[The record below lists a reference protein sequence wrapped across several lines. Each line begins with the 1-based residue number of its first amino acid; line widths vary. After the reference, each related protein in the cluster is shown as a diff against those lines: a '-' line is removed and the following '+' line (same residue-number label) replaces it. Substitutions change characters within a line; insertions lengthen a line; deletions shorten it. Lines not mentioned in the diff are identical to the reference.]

1 MRVTLALTGAQHAAI
16 HAHLFPGDGREA
28 VALMLCGRAVSPGRT
43 KLVVHEIVPVP
54 HEACQR
60 TDRRVTWP
68 TSYLEP
74 LLDKAARRGM
84 AVAKIHSHPGGNLH
98 FSEVDD
104 EADAALFGSVHA
116 WVDDGAPHLSAVMVP
131 SGAVLA
137 RAHRADGTHGEL
149 HHVCVVGDD
158 IRFWR
163 PPADADREIPEF
175 ARRHA
180 QAFGRG
186 TFQAVRGLRLGVVGC
201 SGTGSPL
208 VDQVARLGVGEIV
221 LVDPDKVEEK
231 NLNRIVNTTRGD
243 IGRPKVEV
251 LAGFAERL
259 GLGSRVEAFAHDLS
273 HPAALHA
280 ISTCDVVFGCMDG
293 VEGRD
298 LLNRLATFYGLAYFD
313 VGVMLDADGHGG
325 IGQICG
331 SVHYLQPGRS
341 SLRGRGLYTDGM
353 LEAESLRRQDPAA
366 YEDRLARGYIRGVP
380 EDRPAVGALNGLFS
394 SLAVMEFLLR
404 LHPSRLDPN
413 GGFATQ
419 TFSLTAGYWENLP
432 DEGVDEALARYVGRG
447 DMVPFLNRPALD
459 MLARAA

>member
-1 MRVTLALTGAQHAAI
+1 MRISLALTAAQHTAV

-28 VALMLCGRAVSPGRT
+28 VALLLCGRANSPGRA
-43 KLVVHEIVPVP
+43 KLIVNEVVPVP
-54 HEACQR
+54 HEACRR

-74 LLDKAARRGM
+74 LLAKAAKHGM
-84 AVAKIHSHPGGNLH
+84 SVGKIHSHPGGNLC

-104 EADAALFGSVHA
+104 EADAALFESVHA
-116 WVDDGAPHLSAVMVP
+116 WVDDGGPHLSAIMVP
-131 SGAVLA
+131 DGAVLA
-137 RAHRADGTHGEL
+137 RAHQPDGTHSEL
-149 HHVCVVGDD
+149 HHACLVGDD

-163 PPADADREIPEF
+163 PPDHADRDVPEF

-186 TFQAVRGLRLGVVGC
+186 TFDAVRSLRVAVIGC
-201 SGTGSPL
+201 SGTGGPL
-208 VDQVARLGVGEIV
+208 IDQIARLGIGELV
-221 LVDPDKVEEK
+221 LVDPDTVEEK

-243 IGRPKVEV
+243 VGRPKVEV
-251 LAGFAERL
+251 LADFVGRL
-259 GLGSRVEAFAHDLS
+259 SLGTRVEAFAYDLS

-280 ISTCDVVFGCMDG
+280 VSTCDVVFGCMDG

-298 LLNRLATFYGLAYFD
+298 LLNRLATFYSLAYLD

-325 IGQICG
+325 IEQICG

-341 SLRGRGLYTDGM
+341 SLRGRGLYTDAM
-353 LEAESLRRQDPAA
+353 LEAESLRRLDPDA
-366 YEDRLARGYIRGVP
+366 YADRLARGYIRGVP

-394 SLAVMEFLLR
+394 SLATMEFLLR

-413 GGFATQ
+413 GNFATQ
-419 TFSLTAGYWENLP
+419 TFSLTAGYWETLP
-432 DEGVDEALARYVGRG
+432 DTGADESLARYVGRG
-447 DMVPFLNRPALD
+447 DMVPILNRPHLD
-459 MLARAA
+459 MLTRAA

>member
-180 QAFGRG
+180 A
-186 TFQAVRGLRLGVVGC
+186 
-201 SGTGSPL
+201 
-208 VDQVARLGVGEIV
+208 
-221 LVDPDKVEEK
+221 
-231 NLNRIVNTTRGD
+231 
-243 IGRPKVEV
+243 
-251 LAGFAERL
+251 
-259 GLGSRVEAFAHDLS
+259 
-273 HPAALHA
+273 
-280 ISTCDVVFGCMDG
+280 
-293 VEGRD
+293 
-298 LLNRLATFYGLAYFD
+298 
-313 VGVMLDADGHGG
+313 
-325 IGQICG
+325 
-331 SVHYLQPGRS
+331 
-341 SLRGRGLYTDGM
+341 
-353 LEAESLRRQDPAA
+353 
-366 YEDRLARGYIRGVP
+366 
-380 EDRPAVGALNGLFS
+380 
-394 SLAVMEFLLR
+394 
-404 LHPSRLDPN
+404 PSRL
-413 GGFATQ
+413 
-419 TFSLTAGYWENLP
+419 S
-432 DEGVDEALARYVGRG
+432 VGSG
-447 DMVPFLNRPALD
+447 SA
-459 MLARAA
+459 

>member
-1 MRVTLALTGAQHAAI
+1 MRITLALTGSQHAAI

-28 VALMLCGRAVSPGRT
+28 VALTLCGRASSPGRT
-43 KLVVHEIVPVP
+43 KLVVHEIVPIP
-54 HEACQR
+54 YEACRR

-68 TSYLEP
+68 TSFLEP

-84 AVAKIHSHPGGNLH
+84 AVAKIHSHPGGNLQ
-98 FSEVDD
+98 FSDVDD
-104 EADAALFGSVHA
+104 AADAELFGSVHA
-116 WVDDGAPHLSAVMVP
+116 WVDDSGPHLSAIMVP
-131 SGAVLA
+131 DGAVLA
-137 RAHRADGTHGEL
+137 RAHLPDGSHGEL
-149 HHVCVVGDD
+149 HHVCLVGDD
-158 IRFWR
+158 ISLWS
-163 PPADADREIPEF
+163 PQASEGDIPEF

-186 TFQAVRGLRLGVVGC
+186 TFDAVRGLRVGVVGC
-201 SGTGSPL
+201 SGTGGPL
-208 VDQVARLGVGEIV
+208 VDQVARLGAGEIV
-221 LVDPDKVEEK
+221 LIDPDRVEEK
-231 NLNRIVNTTRGD
+231 NLNRIVNTTRAD
-243 IGRPKVEV
+243 IGRHKVEV
-251 LAGFAERL
+251 IAEFIERL

-273 HPAALHA
+273 HPDVLRAV
-280 ISTCDVVFGCMDG
+280 STCDVVFGCMDG

-298 LLNRLATFYGLAYFD
+298 LLNRIATFYGLAYFD
-313 VGVMLDADGHGG
+313 VGVMLDADGQGG
-325 IGQICG
+325 IDQICG

-366 YEDRLARGYIRGVP
+366 YADRLARGYIRGVP

-419 TFSLTAGYWENLP
+419 TFSLTAGYWESLP
-432 DEGVDEALARYVGRG
+432 DEGIDDALVRYVGRG
-447 DMVPFLNRPALD
+447 DMVPFLNRPHLD